1 MPDRCS
7 GAGRMLRLDPI
18 VAARNMNTW
27 VNGESLMKRKNL
39 SFCGSALV
47 VFIGWRLADADGE
60 ARTT

>member
-1 MPDRCS
+1 
-7 GAGRMLRLDPI
+7 MLRLDPI